1 MKHSLL
7 PLLVLMLIQ
16 SPVCGQTTEEKKA
29 TIAYLRGLQMG
40 DGGFMASAPNP
51 LSGRRD
57 VPSLRATVGALRA
70 LKYFGG
76 EPRDKK
82 ACVKFVENCFDKK
95 NGGFVDHQ
103 PTLKPDVI
111 STAIGLMALVELK
124 MPVENYVDPCLRF
137 LGENAKTFEEI
148 RMAAACLDAVGKKP
162 KQADAWLK
170 EVAKLRN
177 KDGSYGK
184 GDGAAR
190 DTGSAVATV
199 LRLGAKVEE
208 RDQVLK
214 TIRSGQR
221 PDGGFG
227 KADAKTS
234 DLETCYRIVRA
245 LVLLKEKPTD
255 PAKCRAFVAKCRNA
269 DGGYGIEPG
278 QKSSASGTYF
288 AAIILHWL
296 AEK

>member
-1 MKHSLL
+1 MKRVLL
-7 PLLVLMLIQ
+7 PLAVLILIQ
-16 SPVCGQTTEEKKA
+16 SPLCGQTAEEKKA
-29 TIAYLRGLQMG
+29 TIAYLRGLQTG
-40 DGGFMASAPNP
+40 DGGFLSAAPNP

-57 VPSLRATVGALRA
+57 VPSLRATTGALRA

-82 ACVKFVENCFDKK
+82 ACIKFVEGCFDKK

-103 PTLKPDVI
+103 PTRKPDVI

-124 MPVENYVDPCLRF
+124 MPLEKYLEASVRF
-137 LGENAKTFEEI
+137 LGENAETFEEI
-148 RMAAACLDAVGKKP
+148 RLAAAGLEAVAKKP

-190 DTGSAVATV
+190 DTGSAVVTV

-214 TIRSGQR
+214 IIRSGQR
-221 PDGGFG
+221 ADGGFG

-234 DLETCYRIVRA
+234 DLETCYRVVRA
-245 LVLLKEKPTD
+245 LVMLKEKPAD

-269 DGGYGIEPG
+269 DGGYGVEPS
-278 QKSSASGTYF
+278 QKSSAAGTYF
-288 AAIILHWL
+288 AAILLHWL